1 MDPQTVVSSPE
12 LFTLSN
18 GLSLGL
24 ALLGGKAVKAL
35 GKKYEEGG
43 GPPVQKVLSPLAA
56 IAIAVGVQ
64 AATKGQVGAEAVLS
78 YGGTLGVLA
87 SGAQAIG
94 KNAIELAK
102 VLFGKRPK

>member
-1 MDPQTVVSSPE
+1 MDPTTVVSSPE
-12 LFTLSN
+12 LFTLGN
-18 GLSLGL
+18 GLSVGL

-35 GKKYEEGG
+35 GKRYEKEG

-64 AATKGQVGAEAVLS
+64 AATKGQVGAETVLAQ
-78 YGGTLGVLA
+78 GGALGVLA

-102 VLFGKRPK
+102 ILFGKRSK